1 LGSAFQKVNFL
12 RDFKA
17 DYEGLNRIYFPNISP
32 DNLSA
37 ADKNEMIK
45 AIELEFKEALKG
57 IKKLPKEA
65 RLGVYVAY
73 RYYLR
78 LLKKIDSTPATTL
91 FETRIKNLFIV

>member
-1 LGSAFQKVNFL
+1 M
-12 RDFKA
+12 
-17 DYEGLNRIYFPNISP
+17 NRIYFPNISP

-78 LLKKIDSTPATTL
+78 LLKKIDSTPETTL
-91 FETRIKNLFIV
+91 FETRIRVSNTLKTYLLFKSYVRYQFNIV